1 MPQFVVMLK
10 GGYESFKQMS
20 PEETQQSIQRY
31 RDWTQ
36 TLVEKG
42 IMADGDKLKDDGVRY
57 LNSSKAGE
65 VVLDGPFPETKETI
79 GGILTIEAADYG
91 EAATLLAECPIF
103 SDGGNIEL
111 REVDVLH

>member
-1 MPQFVVMLK
+1 MAKFVVMLR
-10 GGYESFKQMS
+10 GGYESFKKMT

-42 IMADGDKLKDDGVRY
+42 ILSGGDKLNDDGVRY
-57 LNSSKAGE
+57 LNSKAGN

-79 GGILTIEAADYG
+79 GGIITIEATDYD
-91 EAATLLAECPIF
+91 EAASHLVDCPIF

-111 REVDVLH
+111 REIDVLD